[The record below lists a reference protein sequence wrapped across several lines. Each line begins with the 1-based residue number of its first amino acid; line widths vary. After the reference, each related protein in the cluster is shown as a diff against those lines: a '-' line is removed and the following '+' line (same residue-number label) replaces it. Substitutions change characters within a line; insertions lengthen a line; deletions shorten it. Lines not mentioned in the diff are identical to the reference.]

1 MVCKVLFC
9 YYSYGG
15 NWLKFYIIGVLVQS
29 CLLKVEWKKK
39 KKKKSEEEIEK
50 EKKKEKR
57 KRKKEEWKGNA
68 IVRR

>member
-29 CLLKVEWKKK
+29 CLLKEER

-50 EKKKEKR
+50 EKKEKKK
-57 KRKKEEWKGNA
+57 KRKKKK
-68 IVRR
+68 RRMKRECNF

>member
-29 CLLKVEWKKK
+29 CLLKEEWKK